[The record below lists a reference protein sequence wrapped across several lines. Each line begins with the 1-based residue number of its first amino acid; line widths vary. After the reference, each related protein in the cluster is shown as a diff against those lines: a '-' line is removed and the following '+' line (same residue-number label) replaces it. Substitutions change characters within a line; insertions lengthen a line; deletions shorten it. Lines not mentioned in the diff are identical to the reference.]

1 MTFSAYYKSRMHT
14 LELPTSRVSSPQTP
28 HPCSEMAGLKS
39 FFDRIGVATYSGQR
53 LIVIGTP
60 TEEQKQQM
68 AAIGLD
74 PTQALFVRSPRPRR
88 WVM

>member
-39 FFDRIGVATYSGQR
+39 FFDRIGVDTGEGFRRHVDEGGHVLAHE
-53 LIVIGTP
+53 L
-60 TEEQKQQM
+60 
-68 AAIGLD
+68 GL
-74 PTQALFVRSPRPRR
+74 
-88 WVM
+88 